1 MLPRW
6 RRVVFVLALVAL
18 AACLDEPTRPAV
30 PGDSGSNDGASRTP
44 SRVLGLVE
52 VTISGIGTDQMTSY
66 AISARNLEK
75 LARLRALREA
85 GVSDAAGDGA
95 SALDPGARYAFT
107 LPSNSDD
114 SGDGTIQLELLSTGS
129 FTHGERG
136 NGGYRYLYATYR
148 VRNAQEDGTPYD
160 RDLRNLTFV
169 AVKAT
174 SPDHQSIRHTPV
186 SKLKRFD
193 GSDADEALATQ
204 FIPTGAVMQ
213 TRGGAIEPRFPDMLQ
228 VFKEEAADILNLATV
243 AGLEIEDVFPY
254 GFVVS
259 NATTDETRWLP
270 ANPAEGDFH
279 GLVTFAYKV
288 PLQADPKDDPFTV
301 TIRFLAVED
310 SEVKITQSIE
320 EVTPAGIK
328 AFDERVATL

>member
-6 RRVVFVLALVAL
+6 RRVVFVLALIAL

-129 FTHGERG
+129 FTHGGRG
-136 NGGYRYLYATYR
+136 KGGYRYLYATYR

-160 RDLRNLTFV
+160 RDGPPEPHVRRGEG
-169 AVKAT
+169 
-174 SPDHQSIRHTPV
+174 D
-186 SKLKRFD
+186 
-193 GSDADEALATQ
+193 LA
-204 FIPTGAVMQ
+204 GARVD
-213 TRGGAIEPRFPDMLQ
+213 PPHS
-228 VFKEEAADILNLATV
+228 
-243 AGLEIEDVFPY
+243 GLE
-254 GFVVS
+254 
-259 NATTDETRWLP
+259 A
-270 ANPAEGDFH
+270 
-279 GLVTFAYKV
+279 
-288 PLQADPKDDPFTV
+288 QAL
-301 TIRFLAVED
+301 RR
-310 SEVKITQSIE
+310 Q
-320 EVTPAGIK
+320 
-328 AFDERVATL
+328 RRR